1 MAEGSGYNPYRKAN
15 GEFASASEV
24 GSVEDKVSADLSA
37 ALDSGDDARVAQV
50 QDYAMDKL
58 PNSELGKRLLEE
70 RYGATVSSTRSISTE
85 DRYEALRDAYR
96 AATPPGD
103 FSYKAQI
110 DLGHKLKDVS
120 DSELAELDSHN
131 REQLA
136 SGRPG
141 RAWEQGLEGGI
152 ETEKRRRSHA
162 ERFSELER
170 EGYEYDGVGKYVS
183 PDRTRTYFVAPRG
196 INKGQLVVREDVGTG
211 RMTRLAA
218 HVDNPQPKTAGST
231 RDRLKAAGVKYPIG
245 WDDMGS
251 SEKDLWEERQLR
263 NLG

>member
-58 PNSELGKRLLEE
+58 PDSELGKRLLEE
-70 RYGATVSSTRSISTE
+70 RYGATVSSSKSISTE
-85 DRYEALRDAYR
+85 DRYETLRDAYR

-103 FSYKAQI
+103 FSNQALI

-120 DSELAELDSHN
+120 DSELAELDVHN
-131 REQLA
+131 QEQLA

-152 ETEKRRRSHA
+152 EMEKRRRSQA
-162 ERFSELER
+162 ERFAELEK
-170 EGYEYDGVGKYVS
+170 EGYEYDGLGKYVS
-183 PDRTRTYFVAPRG
+183 PDRKRSYFVPARG
-196 INKGQLVVREDVGTG
+196 LNKGQLAVREDG
-211 RMTRLAA
+211 MTRLAA
-218 HVDNPQPKTAGST
+218 DVDNPQPRATGST
-231 RDRLKAAGVKYPIG
+231 RERLKAAGVKYPIG

-263 NLG
+263 NLR